1 MKLNTLGHALPE
13 MNTRRQP
20 RAADGLE
27 CARSLV
33 GPAGI
38 TIQLRARRVRNAM
51 TPTLLLRHHAW
62 KRTLGLVMLAGVL
75 AACNRQGP
83 DVPTAI
89 DTNPAPKENPNGIG
103 TVEVANDAA
112 FIGSAIDDRGDLVTP
127 QLEFTTGAT
136 VYVSVPS
143 KGRKMGDQM
152 EVFWFHDDGQ
162 SRKDETKKIEGPF
175 TAFEFKPSEAG
186 KYNVEVDVNNRP
198 IALVEF
204 EVK

>member
-1 MKLNTLGHALPE
+1 
-13 MNTRRQP
+13 
-20 RAADGLE
+20 
-27 CARSLV
+27 
-33 GPAGI
+33 
-38 TIQLRARRVRNAM
+38 M
-51 TPTLLLRHHAW
+51 TPTLLLRHHTW
-62 KRTLGLVMLAGVL
+62 KRTLGLVLLAGAL
-75 AACNRQGP
+75 SACNRQGP

-89 DTNPAPKENPNGIG
+89 DTNQAPKENPNGIG

-112 FIGSAIDDRGDLVTP
+112 FVGSAIDDRGDLVTP
-127 QLEFTTGAT
+127 QLIFAPGAT

-143 KGRKMGDQM
+143 KGRMTGDQM
-152 EVFWFHDDGQ
+152 EVFWFHQDGR
-162 SRKDETKKIEGPF
+162 SRKEEHKNIAGPF